1 MESPQ
6 DDRPHRIPDAEGQ
19 ELFQALRR
27 ALASGRPLDLLVSV
41 GSLLDSIDERHADPA
56 RALGPTLADLVLSFV
71 DTPYAE
77 TTAALLVLRELH
89 PDLPHADRVAAEL
102 GRRDDAVPAWL
113 RVLGD
118 TRAADAAWTI
128 TEVGGDA
135 VDHLAGV
142 RLPDGT
148 SLTTAVIV
156 ERASGD
162 EVLDAVVLPLAVD
175 DVVGQ
180 ARAQAGDAIDV
191 ARLDA
196 DAWVTSVTRAIDGG
210 AAQDTPVVTATW
222 PLCRP
227 VVEWVLRL
235 NATSR
240 RA

>member
-6 DDRPHRIPDAEGQ
+6 DERPHRISDAEGQ

-41 GSLLDSIDERHADPA
+41 GSLLDSIDARHGDPA
-56 RALGPTLADLVLSFV
+56 RALGPTLGDLVLSFV

-77 TTAALLVLRELH
+77 TTAALLALRELH
-89 PDLPHADRVAAEL
+89 PALPHADRVAAEVA
-102 GRRDDAVPAWL
+102 RRTDDVPGWL
-113 RVLGD
+113 RSLGG
-118 TRAADAAWTI
+118 TRPADSTWTI

-148 SLTTAVIV
+148 ALTTAVIV
-156 ERASGD
+156 DRASGD
-162 EVLDAVVLPLAVD
+162 HVLDAVVLPLSVD
-175 DVVGQ
+175 DVVAQ
-180 ARAQAGDAIDV
+180 ARSQAGDAIEV
-191 ARLDA
+191 AALPP
-196 DAWVTSVTRAIDGG
+196 DAWVASVTRAIDGG
-210 AAQDTPVVTATW
+210 AAQETPVVTATW

-235 NATSR
+235 NAPTLD
-240 RA
+240 A

>member
-19 ELFQALRR
+19 ELFRALQR

-41 GSLLDSIDERHADPA
+41 GSLLDSIDERNADPA
-56 RALGPTLADLVLSFV
+56 RALGPSLADLVLSFV

-89 PDLPHADRVAAEL
+89 PVLPHADRVAAEL
-102 GRRDDAVPAWL
+102 GRRDDAVPGWL
-113 RVLGD
+113 RELGRA
-118 TRAADAAWTI
+118 RAAGSTWTI

-142 RLPDGT
+142 RLPDGS
-148 SLTTAVIV
+148 SLTTAVILD
-156 ERASGD
+156 RATGGH
-162 EVLDAVVLPLAVD
+162 VLDGVVLPLAVD

-180 ARAQAGDAIDV
+180 ARSQAGDAIDV

-196 DAWVTSVTRAIDGG
+196 DPWAASVTRAIDGG

-227 VVEWVLRL
+227 VVEWVVRL
-235 NATSR
+235 NATHD
-240 RA
+240 A

>member
-6 DDRPHRIPDAEGQ
+6 DERPHRIPDAEGQ
-19 ELFQALRR
+19 ELFQALQR

-41 GSLLDSIDERHADPA
+41 GSLLDSIDDRNADPT
-56 RALGPTLADLVLSFV
+56 RALGPSLADLVLSFL
-71 DTPYAE
+71 DTPYVE

-89 PDLPHADRVAAEL
+89 PALPHADRVDAEVA
-102 GRRDDAVPAWL
+102 RRADAVPAWL
-113 RVLGD
+113 RDLAG
-118 TRAADAAWTI
+118 TRAADSTWTI

-148 SLTTAVIV
+148 ALATAVIV
-156 ERASGD
+156 DRASGD
-162 EVLDAVVLPLAVD
+162 HVLDAVVLPLAVD

-180 ARAQAGDAIDV
+180 ARSQAGDAIDV
-191 ARLDA
+191 APLEPG
-196 DAWVTSVTRAIDGG
+196 AWVRSVTRAIDGG
-210 AAQDTPVVTATW
+210 AAQETQVVTATW

-235 NATSR
+235 NAPTLD
-240 RA
+240 A